1 MATYTWDVQEAVD
14 RTILKDGEV
23 LGHIRLTPTG
33 VAWRPKGARGGKGK
47 TPWRRIPIE
56 RIKELAEDEDI
67 GVPANQ

>member
-14 RTILKDGEV
+14 RTILKDGKV
-23 LGHIRLTPTG
+23 FGHIRLTPTG
-33 VAWRPKGARGGKGK
+33 VAWRPKGWHTGRGK

-67 GVPANQ
+67 GVPAN